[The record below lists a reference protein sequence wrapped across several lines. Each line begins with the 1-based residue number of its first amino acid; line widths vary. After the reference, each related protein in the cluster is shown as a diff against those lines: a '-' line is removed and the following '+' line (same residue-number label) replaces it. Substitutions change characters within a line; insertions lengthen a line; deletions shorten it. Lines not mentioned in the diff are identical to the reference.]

1 MKPHHLVAGLPGAPP
16 LVLSNS
22 LGTTLELWD
31 RNVPA
36 LVEHFRVIRYDHRG
50 HGRSPAPPGP
60 YDVEQLALDVL
71 ELLDELEI
79 ERTSF
84 CGLSLG
90 GAIGLWL
97 GVNAAERLDALV
109 VACSAA
115 RFGEP
120 AGWLTRASAVR
131 EHGMRAIS
139 EGVVERWFTPSLR
152 GSDPEL
158 VDRFR
163 RRLEATRPE
172 GYARCCEAIARW
184 DFRDRLD
191 EVRVPTLVLVA
202 AEDQAAP
209 PEQGRAIAEGVP
221 GAALAFVEEAAHLA
235 NVERPAE
242 FSALALEHF
251 GAAARTGRPS

>member
-120 AGWLTRASAVR
+120 AGW
-131 EHGMRAIS
+131 
-139 EGVVERWFTPSLR
+139 FTPSLR

-209 PEQGRAIAEGVP
+209 PEEGRAIAEGVP

-242 FSALALEHF
+242 FSALALEHL